1 MRLVLQRVSA
11 AAVRINGGGPKRIGK
26 GLAVL
31 AGFNAG
37 DDGQTAAYMAEKA
50 ANLRI
55 FDDAEGNLNLS
66 LLDIAGD
73 CLCVSNFTLYADCK
87 KGRRPSFI
95 NAAPPQVSEPVY
107 EKLVQALKNAGVQ
120 NVVTGTFGAEML
132 VEIQNDGPVTII
144 LDSAEIMPKGV
155 NK

>member
-1 MRLVLQRVSA
+1 MRLVLQRASY
-11 AAVRINGGGPKRIGK
+11 AAVSVNGGEPLKTGK
-26 GLAVL
+26 GLAIL
-31 AGFNAG
+31 AGFIAG
-37 DDGQTAAYMAEKA
+37 DDDKTAAYMAEKA
-50 ANLRI
+50 ANLRV
-55 FDDAEGNLNLS
+55 FDDENGNLNLS
-66 LLDIAGD
+66 LLDIGGD

-95 NAAPPQVSEPVY
+95 NAAPPQISEPVY
-107 EKLVQALKNAGVQ
+107 EKFVLALRNAGVK